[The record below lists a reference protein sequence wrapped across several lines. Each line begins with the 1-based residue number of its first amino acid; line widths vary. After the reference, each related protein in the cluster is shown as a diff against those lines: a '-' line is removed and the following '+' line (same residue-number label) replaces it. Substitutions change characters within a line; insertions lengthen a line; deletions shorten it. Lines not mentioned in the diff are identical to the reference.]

1 MKLGLSTLLFPK
13 VSIEDAVKTSAEL
26 GAECIE
32 IIFDLPH
39 FPPEYE
45 LRTLGDLKGIIDS
58 YELEVAVHASLWD
71 LNPASHYR
79 AIRDL
84 TIVQVKRSIDACRLL
99 GGEIVVTHP
108 GHCPAREVEGVLKG
122 TRSRF
127 REFVEACWRHAREL
141 GITFTVENVDR
152 ADFPYSTVEELK
164 QLAEGFEGLGITY
177 DVGHAYLARRKEKLK
192 DPEADIAGA
201 IKKAGELLIH
211 VHLHDNRGFKDDHLP
226 PGEGEID
233 FEPILGVLKDIGY
246 RGHLIAELWGPE
258 NSFEVGRKGL
268 ERIKQMLKQR

>member
-1 MKLGLSTLLFPK
+1 
-13 VSIEDAVKTSAEL
+13 
-26 GAECIE
+26 
-32 IIFDLPH
+32 
-39 FPPEYE
+39 
-45 LRTLGDLKGIIDS
+45 
-58 YELEVAVHASLWD
+58 
-71 LNPASHYR
+71 
-79 AIRDL
+79 
-84 TIVQVKRSIDACRLL
+84 
-99 GGEIVVTHP
+99 
-108 GHCPAREVEGVLKG
+108 VEGVLKG